1 MNTDRNKPA
10 SRPYRPRKAW
20 TLGEATGHTGR
31 PINGE
36 MAHPS
41 SISILGVCLLPPATP
56 STRSTRSI
64 STSAIKKKPVLSSYF
79 LPGVFLFLRRLAFSD
94 EGGRAGPCC
103 WAYVKSGPVAMMST
117 DIFEN

>member
-1 MNTDRNKPA
+1 MEK
-10 SRPYRPRKAW
+10 W
-20 TLGEATGHTGR
+20 HTKD
-31 PINGE
+31 
-36 MAHPS
+36 AS
-41 SISILGVCLLPPATP
+41 SISILGVCLLPPTTP

-64 STSAIKKKPVLSSYF
+64 STSAIKKSVLSSYF